1 MVSKRKLKAL
11 AFSMVKSLKAHGFDV
26 PKSVVLHAMAA
37 AGGKK
42 DWHVLCAMKD
52 ESTGTADVARLRSAP
67 ELLDAAKLVLERW
80 ERGDLAEAVRR
91 LSAAVN
97 AAEEHDANTDE
108 RSSSADQSGARPVD
122 YWGEDPSYPV
132 EDWQHEVA
140 NGNTRRGYWEWVA
153 SRREQDGF
161 ERRAV
166 PLAGQGE
173 EGCLCWVNPDTGKN
187 YGVHPDCP
195 KHGNPDEK
203 QYVIRV
209 LSKGERSGVSHEARN
224 VWYMNYYRHTDCPE
238 EPGIE
243 WEDEWD
249 CMCNDRCPA
258 CNAEIEPYHS
268 EEVLRHTLKVKEAL
282 RAIAEDYDDTGC

>member
-97 AAEEHDANTDE
+97 AVEEHDANTDE

-140 NGNTRRGYWEWVA
+140 NGDTRRGYWEWVA
-153 SRREQDGF
+153 SRQGQDGF

-166 PLAGQGE
+166 LLAGQ
-173 EGCLCWVNPDTGKN
+173 
-187 YGVHPDCP
+187 
-195 KHGNPDEK
+195 
-203 QYVIRV
+203 
-209 LSKGERSGVSHEARN
+209 GERSGVSHEARN